1 MKRLLVVVACVIV
14 ALSITAVAQ
23 GYNYALTPWPY
34 GVLVSVQTPSMDQ
47 QEFIDALRTV
57 IAHYGMPTVIDTT
70 QQTK

>member
-1 MKRLLVVVACVIV
+1 
-14 ALSITAVAQ
+14 VAQ

-34 GVLVSVQTPSMDQ
+34 GVSVQTPSMDQ

-57 IAHYGMPTVIDTT
+57 IDTT